1 MAIIKT
7 FTLGETT
14 IEIDDSSAP
23 KSEDELKK
31 NLKIFYDRVNSVA
44 HEVEQ
49 KGIDTSDWFLKKS
62 QLKKMEKSK
71 KYIFLQ

>member
-14 IEIDDSSAP
+14 IEIDDISIP
-23 KSEDELKK
+23 KSEEELKK

-49 KGIDTSDWFLKKS
+49 KGIDTSSWFLKKS
-62 QLKKMEKSK
+62 QLNKMEKSN
-71 KYIFLQ
+71 KYIFL